1 MLDSLAKR
9 GQLPIAQCFRGRELD
24 FGIAGKTALIMSSTR
39 GLGFGCA
46 SALLAE
52 GARVIINGRNRERG
66 IEALSKLEGE
76 AHFIQADVRLPAE
89 RERLFNEARAHYGK
103 ISILVTNINSPQSGP
118 FMSKGNND
126 WQDAFEQVMLSA
138 LDMIQR
144 CLPDMIEQN
153 DGRIVNISSTS
164 AKEIVPGIPLSNSM
178 KPALLGAL
186 GTLAREV
193 GPTGVT
199 VNSILPGPFD
209 TDLMRRISMNAIGR
223 ADLSPEE
230 AVALYAEK
238 YPMKR
243 LGTIEE
249 FGALCAFLCS
259 RQAGYI
265 TGQSIVIDG
274 GHVQTLL

>member
-1 MLDSLAKR
+1 M
-9 GQLPIAQCFRGRELD
+9 D
-24 FGIAGKTALIMSSTR
+24 FGIAGKTALLMSSTR

-52 GARVIINGRNRERG
+52 GVRVIINGRNTKRG
-66 IEALSKLEGE
+66 IEAVSKLGGKV
-76 AHFIQADVRLPAE
+76 HFVQADVSRPEE
-89 RERLFNEARAHYGK
+89 RARLFKEARAHLGT
-103 ISILVTNINSPQSGP
+103 ISILVTNVDGP
-118 FMSKGNND
+118 PPGTFMSKSNKD
-126 WQDAFEQVMLSA
+126 WQAAFELIMLSA

-144 CLPDMIEQN
+144 CLPEMIEQRY
-153 DGRIVNISSTS
+153 GRIVNISSTS
-164 AKEIVPGIPLSNSM
+164 AKEIIPGTPLSNGI
-178 KPALLGAL
+178 KPGLLGAL

-193 GPTGVT
+193 GATGVT

-209 TDLMRRISMNAIGR
+209 TDLLRRFAAHAVGR

-230 AVALYAEK
+230 AVQLYAEK
-238 YPMKR
+238 GPMKR

-274 GHVQTLL
+274 GHVSTLL